1 MYLGG
6 GWAVRVPEGQV
17 RRRVVGEEL
26 GEGVSFELFGERSG
40 EKGVIG
46 EKSTFCYGDKMR
58 KGDFSTF
65 WRERRKQF
73 GD

>member
-1 MYLGG
+1 MGFRGKYLGG

-46 EKSTFCYGDKMR
+46 EKSTFCYGDKIETV
-58 KGDFSTF
+58 DFSAF
-65 WRERRKQF
+65 WRGR
-73 GD
+73 

>member
-1 MYLGG
+1 MYLDG
-6 GWAVRVPEGQV
+6 GWAVRGNEGQV

-46 EKSTFCYGDKMR
+46 EKSTFCYGDNLK
-58 KGDFSTF
+58 KNIFSAF
-65 WRERRKQF
+65 
-73 GD
+73 